1 MAGPYWI
8 KTLINKTFSG
18 RFFLAELTRRPPFG
32 RMVDKLLFEGDD
44 IVYLPKDR
52 VIPIGEAVDGTDAES
67 AAVPSA
73 VLEHFIREADFRW
86 IMDFCICRDSAGCTD
101 YPTDLGCLFLGA
113 AARGINPKFG
123 RPATESE
130 ALEHV
135 ARCREAG
142 LVHLVGRNKLDTVWL
157 NVGPSHRLLTICHC
171 CPCCCLW
178 KVLPTID
185 PVISG
190 KVTRMPGVRVSV
202 TDQCVGCGT
211 CTHGACFVSAIQ
223 LEGKQ
228 AVIDDAL
235 CRGCGRCA
243 DLCPN
248 GSIRVDIDRPDYVA
262 AAIGRIAGLVDLSAG
277 GEDNR

>member
-1 MAGPYWI
+1 MSGPYWM

-18 RFFLAELTRRPPFG
+18 RFFLSELTRYPHVG

-44 IVYLPKDR
+44 IFYLPKDR
-52 VIPIGEAVDGTDAES
+52 VIPIDEAVDPEDIQST
-67 AAVPSA
+67 AVPSM

-86 IMDFCICRDSAGCTD
+86 IMDFCICRDSTGCRD
-101 YPTDLGCLFLGA
+101 YPVDLGCLFLGE

-123 RPATESE
+123 RPAEAAE

-157 NVGPSHRLLTICHC
+157 NIGPSSRLLTICNC

-178 KVLPTID
+178 KVLPVID
-185 PVISG
+185 TQISK
-190 KVTRMPGVRVSV
+190 KVNRMPGVRLSV
-202 TDQCVGCGT
+202 TDTCVGCGV
-211 CTHGACFVSAIQ
+211 CTRGTCFVDAIR
-223 LEGKQ
+223 LKGKR
-228 AVIDDAL
+228 AVIDEDQ

-243 DLCPN
+243 DICPN
-248 GSIRVDIDRPDYVA
+248 HAIRLEIERPDYIE
-262 AAIGRIAGLVDLSAG
+262 AAIERISRLVDLTGKS
-277 GEDNR
+277 ERM

>member
-1 MAGPYWI
+1 MTGPYWM

-18 RFFLAELTRRPPFG
+18 RFFLSELTRYPRVG
-32 RMVDKLLFEGDD
+32 RVVDKLLFEGDE
-44 IVYLPKDR
+44 IFYLPKDR
-52 VIPIGEAVDGTDAES
+52 VIPIGEAVDPAEVRS
-67 AAVPSA
+67 TAVPSA
-73 VLEHFIREADFRW
+73 VLEHFIREADFHW
-86 IMDFCICRDSAGCTD
+86 IMDFCICRNSAGCTD
-101 YPTDLGCLFLGA
+101 YPTHLGCLFLGE

-123 RPATESE
+123 RAVGAHE

-157 NVGPSHRLLTICHC
+157 NIGPSEQLLTICNC

-185 PVISG
+185 PLISG
-190 KVTRMPGVRVSV
+190 KVTRMPGVRVFV
-202 TDQCVGCGT
+202 TDKCVGCGT
-211 CTHGACFVSAIQ
+211 CTRGACFVSAIR

-228 AVIDDAL
+228 AVIDDDL

-243 DLCPN
+243 DVCPN
-248 GSIRVDIDRPDYVA
+248 GSIRVDIDRPDYIEAV
-262 AAIGRIAGLVDLSAG
+262 IERIAGVVDVTGRGDGA
-277 GEDNR
+277 